1 MADLKHV
8 FDESYQRLMGRGVA
22 ISEQGSCFFNCF
34 YKKFTAASPEVN
46 EKFASTDFTRQVKML
61 RRSMFHMVALYETR
75 SENWYLLEIAESHS
89 KRDYDIKPAL
99 FDLWLEALIETV
111 REMDP
116 EFCDDVELAWRVA
129 MTPGITLM
137 KHYHDRPTC

>member
-1 MADLKHV
+1 
-8 FDESYQRLMGRGVA
+8 
-22 ISEQGSCFFNCF
+22 
-34 YKKFTAASPEVN
+34 
-46 EKFASTDFTRQVKML
+46 ML
-61 RRSMFHMVALYETR
+61 RRSMFDMVALYETR

-111 REMDP
+111 QEMDP

-137 KHYHDRPTC
+137 KHYHVHPTC

>member
-1 MADLKHV
+1 
-8 FDESYQRLMGRGVA
+8 MGSGVT
-22 ISEQGSCFFNCF
+22 ISEKGSCFFNRF
-34 YKKFTAASPEVN
+34 YEKFTVASPEVN

-61 RRSMFHMVALYETR
+61 RRSMFHMVGLYETR

-89 KRDYDIKPAL
+89 KRDYDIKPGL

-116 EFCDDVELAWRVA
+116 KFCDDVELAWRVA
-129 MTPGITLM
+129 MTPGIILM
-137 KHYHDRPTC
+137 KHYHDRPIS